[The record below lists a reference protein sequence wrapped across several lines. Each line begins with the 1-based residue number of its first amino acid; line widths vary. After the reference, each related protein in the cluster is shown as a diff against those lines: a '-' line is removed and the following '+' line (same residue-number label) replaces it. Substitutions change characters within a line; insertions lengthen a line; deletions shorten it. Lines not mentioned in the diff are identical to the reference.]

1 MDKQQILAYAAGI
14 VDGEGCLTI
23 SKQIRKDRP
32 SPSYRSSV
40 TVSNTNPVL
49 IQFFKD
55 NFGGVFYKHS
65 DERTDKNN
73 KNWATAYTWYCS
85 CSNVVEFLESILP
98 YLLIKKGQAE
108 EVINFQ
114 KTKSSY
120 PRKSLGQG
128 KGSSPLSERE
138 IIAKE
143 AIYLRVK
150 SMNSK
155 GIYARSITE
164 RIKK

>member
-1 MDKQQILAYAAGI
+1 MLAYTAGI

-40 TVSNTNPVL
+40 TVSNTNPIL

-55 NFGGVFYKHS
+55 NFEGVFYKHS
-65 DERTDKNN
+65 DERVDKNN

-85 CSNVVEFLESILP
+85 CSNVVPFLESILP
-98 YLLIKKGQAE
+98 YLLLKKSQAIEIIK
-108 EVINFQ
+108 FQ
-114 KTKSSY
+114 NTKSSY

-128 KGSSPLSERE
+128 KGSSPLSELE
-138 IIAKE
+138 ITEKE
-143 AIYLRVK
+143 SIYLKVK

-155 GIYARSITE
+155 GVYSRSI
-164 RIKK
+164 KKVIV